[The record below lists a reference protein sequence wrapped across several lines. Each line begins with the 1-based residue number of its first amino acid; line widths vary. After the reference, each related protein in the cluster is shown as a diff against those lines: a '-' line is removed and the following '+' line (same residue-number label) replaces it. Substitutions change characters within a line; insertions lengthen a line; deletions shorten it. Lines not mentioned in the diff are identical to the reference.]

1 MSAKKTMLSLGSILA
16 LVFFASP
23 CAAQVI
29 YLIDPAGY
37 IRPVVI
43 PQTTTFS
50 MGFQATPVVTFSE
63 DGTFIRLNVTAL
75 NVSMPD
81 PTTTVFRARPN
92 PIVPIFSNGNIQPPL
107 LSNKLLVLPV
117 QVGQAGITP
126 LGGGF
131 GQFQPNP
138 FALMGTQ
145 RRPSSFAGPAGKA
158 RIR

>member
-37 IRPVVI
+37 VRPVVI

-63 DGTFIRLNVTAL
+63 AGTFIRLNVTPF

-81 PTTTVFRARPN
+81 PTTTVFQVRPN
-92 PIVPIFSNGNIQPPL
+92 PIVPIFKNGNIQPPL
-107 LSNKLLVLPV
+107 LSNKLLVVPV
-117 QVGQAGITP
+117 QVGITP

-145 RRPSSFAGPAGKA
+145 TRPSSFAGPAGRA

>member
-1 MSAKKTMLSLGSILA
+1 MSAKKTMLSLGSILV
-16 LVFFASP
+16 LGLFASP
-23 CAAQVI
+23 CAAQVV
-29 YLIDPAGY
+29 YVMDAAGY
-37 IRPVVI
+37 VRPVVI

-63 DGTFIRLNVTAL
+63 DGTFIRLNVTGL

-81 PTTTVFRARPN
+81 PTTTIFRVRPN

-107 LSNKLLVLPV
+107 LSNKLLVVPV
-117 QVGQAGITP
+117 QLGQAGITP
-126 LGGGF
+126 LGGAF

-145 RRPSSFAGPAGKA
+145 TRPSTFATPAGKA

>member
-1 MSAKKTMLSLGSILA
+1 MSTKKSTLSLASIL
-16 LVFFASP
+16 LLGLFASP
-23 CAAQVI
+23 CAAQVV
-29 YLIDPAGY
+29 YVMDAAGY
-37 IRPVVI
+37 VRPVVI

-63 DGTFIRLNVTAL
+63 DGTFIRLNVTGL

-81 PTTTVFRARPN
+81 PTTTIFRVRPN

-117 QVGQAGITP
+117 QLGQAGITP
-126 LGGGF
+126 LGGAF

-145 RRPSSFAGPAGKA
+145 TRPSTFATPAGKA